1 MSSSVSSTHR
11 SKETK
16 QVQDVNEMQQ
26 MLGGGT
32 AAIRTTSLPPVNGAV
47 VANELSKFERNQAE
61 IDAVKTKLE
70 IQSTSLQVD
79 ETKAE
84 NAMQELLR
92 KENCNVPLQIMNVQT
107 SNNGTGSWVQVALV
121 DAF

>member
-1 MSSSVSSTHR
+1 
-11 SKETK
+11 
-16 QVQDVNEMQQ
+16 MQQ

-32 AAIRTTSLPPVNGAV
+32 VVIRTLSLPPVNGGV
-47 VANELSKFERNQAE
+47 VANEVSKFERNQAE

-121 DAF
+121 DVPTREVLRNALRQKVDDK